1 MKKLSRL
8 IAVAALCGGSSVF
21 AADLPTTGTC
31 GFSMGAN
38 YSFISS
44 QTKGDASLNLM
55 GTINFGTRTIQ
66 FNENTQI
73 FDSSRTDE
81 TRYVNTLNVNT
92 VTYAT
97 PTASNDIP
105 GMHTI
110 TLNANNKINLMPVNN
125 GKTVLLQWFNATD
138 SHGSLGVCQ
147 F

>member
-1 MKKLSRL
+1 MKKLSHL
-8 IAVAALCGGSSVF
+8 FAVTALCVGPSAF
-21 AADLPTTGTC
+21 AAELPGAGIC

-38 YSFISS
+38 YPFISS
-44 QTKGDASLNLM
+44 QNKGDVTLNLM
-55 GTINFGTRTIQ
+55 GTINFGTRTIK

-73 FDSSRTDE
+73 FDSSKTDE
-81 TRYVNTLNVNT
+81 TRFVNTQNVYS

-125 GKTVLLQWFNATD
+125 GKTVLMQWFNATD